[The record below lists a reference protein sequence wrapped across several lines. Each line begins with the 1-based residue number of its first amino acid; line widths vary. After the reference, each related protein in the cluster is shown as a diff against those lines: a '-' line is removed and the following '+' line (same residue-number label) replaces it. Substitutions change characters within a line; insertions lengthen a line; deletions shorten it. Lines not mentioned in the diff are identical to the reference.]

1 MAQQRRDQDAGANHG
16 PPRIHQKVECGRR
29 SLERNEQEAVCRQV
43 TDHEGEQDKGTDDA
57 EVAPQRRE
65 IPTPP
70 RAFRTFNR
78 DQAVSRH
85 DEFSRL
91 AAPAFIEIDS
101 WASLF
106 PPRANQ
112 RVRGGIS
119 LPPRQAWLF
128 EHLAVN
134 SVNESACGRVL
145 VTWTCPMRETCGVTS

>member
-1 MAQQRRDQDAGANHG
+1 PFGSS
-16 PPRIHQKVECGRR
+16 I
-29 SLERNEQEAVCRQV
+29 V
-43 TDHEGEQDKGTDDA
+43 TKLSPGMT
-57 EVAPQRRE
+57 
-65 IPTPP
+65 
-70 RAFRTFNR
+70 
-78 DQAVSRH
+78 S
-85 DEFSRL
+85 SRL

-106 PPRANQ
+106 PPRTNQ

-145 VTWTCPMRETCGVTS
+145 VTWTCPMRETCGVTSARYDRTDDRPLPGKTGARPRVLHADQSIGVAAVTRARRHSLGRGHKPHFRDGQIRHAIDMVTRGPLCRT